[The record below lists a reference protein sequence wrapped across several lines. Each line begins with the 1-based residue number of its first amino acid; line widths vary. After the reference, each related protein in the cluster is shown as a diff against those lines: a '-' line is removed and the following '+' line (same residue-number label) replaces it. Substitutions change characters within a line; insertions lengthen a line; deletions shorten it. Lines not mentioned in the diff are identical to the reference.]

1 MLARRLALTLLTTAA
16 LTAGGAS
23 VARADIGFLVMPGF
37 SGVEIDG
44 DAEAAK
50 LELLR
55 GGAVIASSDD
65 GAVFVDELKPG
76 DVARAY
82 NEDGSPAGAVT
93 YDGTPAIADACIGGT
108 TFTATRGASALFQYA
123 GAFTGSA
130 LEPLEG
136 TWDSGQTA
144 RVTLSG
150 PLDGGRH
157 RLRQRRPRRRRARLQ
172 LDADRARRELLD
184 PTRSDPDARPP
195 RPRRRQA
202 AGPRPADCPAPGSSR
217 SPPPGAA
224 LAKAKLRAK
233 LTLPVTLPEAGHLE
247 LRLTRKGHV
256 LARGIRNG
264 TGTVKVTL
272 KLKQRLKRG
281 TKVTLR
287 ATFTPSRAGA
297 EPQRASVNVTLTGSS
312 SRA

>member
-1 MLARRLALTLLTTAA
+1 M
-16 LTAGGAS
+16 
-23 VARADIGFLVMPGF
+23 ARADIGFLVMPGF

-50 LELLR
+50 LELVR

-65 GAVFVDELKPG
+65 GAVSVDELKPG

-93 YDGTPAIADACIGGT
+93 YDGTPAITDACIGGT

-130 LEPLEG
+130 LEPLDG

-150 PLDGGRH
+150 PLTDGDIVV
-157 RLRQRRPRRRRARLQ
+157 RQRRPRRRRARLQ

-184 PTRSDPDARPP
+184 PTRSDPDAHRHAHADARRRVPARRTARRREALARRPP
-195 RPRRRQA
+195 ARPWPRRS
-202 AGPRPADCPAPGSSR
+202 CAPSSR
-217 SPPPGAA
+217 S
-224 LAKAKLRAK
+224 R
-233 LTLPVTLPEAGHLE
+233 
-247 LRLTRKGHV
+247 
-256 LARGIRNG
+256 
-264 TGTVKVTL
+264 
-272 KLKQRLKRG
+272 
-281 TKVTLR
+281 
-287 ATFTPSRAGA
+287 
-297 EPQRASVNVTLTGSS
+297 
-312 SRA
+312 